1 MDAPPYQ
8 RLATQLRQRIA
19 SGEWPPGTRLPSAR
33 ELREEYGA
41 GRGVV
46 EYAVAQLRRDGLIET
61 RPGARPEVARQSP
74 AERILIDPRDDWPYP
89 RAEPVRGTRQADP
102 ELAGRLQVP
111 DRTRL
116 AWTRWEC
123 LGPDGWP
130 AMLETTWRRG
140 AAVRPYRDTSIQAHV
155 GEFSA
160 DEARALGLAAGLT
173 ALRVQ
178 RTRYGDDGRPVETA
192 DLVLRADRWGISL

>member
-1 MDAPPYQ
+1 MDAPYQ
-8 RLATQLRQRIA
+8 RLAARLRQRIA
-19 SGEWPPGTRLPSAR
+19 SGEWPPGSRLPSGR
-33 ELREEYGA
+33 ELREEYGV

-46 EYAVAQLRRDGLIET
+46 EYAVAQLRHDGLIET

-74 AERILIDPRDDWPYP
+74 AERILIDPRDDWPYA
-89 RAEPVRGTRQADP
+89 RTEPVRGTRQAGP

-140 AAVRPYRDTSIQAHV
+140 AAAPYSDASIAAHV

-160 DEARALGLAAGLT
+160 DEARTLGLFAGLAA
-173 ALRVQ
+173 LRVR